1 MQSDAMETK
10 CQKIISKKIQKSNF
24 LFDIKTSE
32 QGLQVLL
39 RQFAKVTPKG
49 HIRERTVNDRQPC
62 KFEQNKKNI

>member
-32 QGLQVLL
+32 
-39 RQFAKVTPKG
+39 
-49 HIRERTVNDRQPC
+49 
-62 KFEQNKKNI
+62 